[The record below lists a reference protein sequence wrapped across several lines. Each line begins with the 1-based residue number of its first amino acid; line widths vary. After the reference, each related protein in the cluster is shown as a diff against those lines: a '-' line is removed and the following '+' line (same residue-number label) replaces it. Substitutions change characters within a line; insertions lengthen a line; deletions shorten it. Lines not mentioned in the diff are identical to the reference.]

1 MTDELQARLL
11 RLERRNRQLGALLG
25 AALLAAPAFWMT
37 QSVRADDKAAAVPL
51 VAGEQILLKNANGA
65 KAATL
70 WATPDGSNLS
80 LCDANGQPRLVLAVG
95 RDGPALLLLDGAGS
109 AGSGI
114 KLALSANP
122 KSGPSLLLFGEEK
135 GAPLA
140 ALRAKPSSKDGKAQ
154 GQLLV
159 TNGDKQQI
167 AFPRVNVDFP
177 EDDGDPNKAPKP
189 NPLAGGGTGQP
200 K

>member
-1 MTDELQARLL
+1 MSDDLQARLL

-25 AALLAAPAFWMT
+25 VAFLAAPAFWMT
-37 QSVRADDKAAAVPL
+37 QSVKADDKSDAVPI
-51 VAGEQILLKNANGA
+51 VAGEQILLKNASGA

-70 WATPDGSNLS
+70 WSTPEGSNLS
-80 LCDANGQPRLVLAVG
+80 LCDAAGQPRLVLTVG
-95 RDGPALLLLDGAGS
+95 KEGPALLLLDGAGS
-109 AGSGI
+109 AGSGV

-122 KSGPSLLLFGEEK
+122 KSGPSLLLFGDEK

-140 ALRAKPSSKDGKAQ
+140 ALRAKPGSKEAAAQ

-159 TNGDKQQI
+159 TNGDKQQV
-167 AFPRVNVDFP
+167 AFPRTVVDP
-177 EDDGDPNKAPKP
+177 LDDGDPTKAPKP
-189 NPLAGGGTGQP
+189 NPLAGGGAGQP